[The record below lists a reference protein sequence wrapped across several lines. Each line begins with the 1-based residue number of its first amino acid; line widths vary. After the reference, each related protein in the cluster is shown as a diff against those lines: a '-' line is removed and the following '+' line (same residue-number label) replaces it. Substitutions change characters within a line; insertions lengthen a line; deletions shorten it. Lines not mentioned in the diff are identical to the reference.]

1 MNSLGM
7 PKDVPSAR
15 SLCGMIR
22 SISVS
27 VVLTLILV
35 LCSRTGLAADVPGP
49 PTTPEVNAAQASA
62 DAALEAGEYEKAY
75 RMYMEN
81 LAPNG
86 DKYAQHMIGMM
97 NLHGLG
103 VPTNIPLGA
112 AWLELA
118 ADRGDASLEAGR
130 DNVISQLTDEEPQR
144 MQSLLDEIR
153 GRYGGCAMVARLLTQ
168 DEQDL
173 TVLTGSRV
181 KAMGSQAITTLYRDQ
196 LSDDEVD
203 QVILRRLIDMRE
215 RYLRKH
221 CG

>member
-1 MNSLGM
+1 
-7 PKDVPSAR
+7 
-15 SLCGMIR
+15 MIR
-22 SISVS
+22 NTSVA
-27 VVLTLILV
+27 VALLLLLV
-35 LCSRTGLAADVPGP
+35 LCARTGLAADVPGP
-49 PTTPEVNAAQASA
+49 PATPEVKAAQASA

-86 DKYAQHMIGMM
+86 DKYAQHMIGVM

-118 ADRGDASLEAGR
+118 AERGDASLEAGR
-130 DNVISQLTDEEPQR
+130 DNVKAQLTEEEQQQ

-153 GRYGGCAMVARLLTQ
+153 GQYGDCAMVARLLAQ

-173 TVLTGSRV
+173 TVLKGSRV
-181 KAMGSQAITTLYRDQ
+181 KAMGSQLVTTVQGDELNDT
-196 LSDDEVD
+196 EVD
-203 QVILRRLIDMRE
+203 QMILRRLIHMRK
-215 RYLRKH
+215 RFLRKH
-221 CG
+221 CD